1 MDVDPLSVAIL
12 IGMGGSFITVWMTN
26 QLGGRMEAYV
36 QRVSHSWVQLPQRIM
51 MVVGIVGC
59 NFLAL
64 NYFMIKEYDKDLFKV
79 LENLPAIPE
88 PIKWFFRQL
97 STEFRSIISLMSDIP
112 QIAPLFFTLSIIFF
126 GYLILGLFGL
136 GRMQKW
142 IVSII
147 VFFALIFMFKE
158 NFAKA
163 ERKSQDRDLP
173 WESYEPGLKE
183 DLLPGHTLHLRT

>member
-64 NYFMIKEYDKDLFKV
+64 NYFMIKEYNKDLFKV

-97 STEFRSIISLMSDIP
+97 STEFRSIISLLSDIP
-112 QIAPLFFTLSIIFF
+112 QIAPLFFSIGIIFF
-126 GYLILGLFGL
+126 GYLLLGLFGL

-142 IVSII
+142 VVSII
-147 VFFALIFMFKE
+147 VFFGLMFLFKD
-158 NFAKA
+158 NFDNV
-163 ERKSQDRDLP
+163 ERRSQDRDLP
-173 WESYEPGLKE
+173 WESYEPAVAPTEDPALLKF
-183 DLLPGHTLHLRT
+183 

>member
-12 IGMGGSFITVWMTN
+12 IGMGGSFITVWLTN

-59 NFLAL
+59 NFMAL
-64 NYFMIKEYDKDLFKV
+64 NFYMIKEYDKDLFKV

-88 PIKWFFRQL
+88 PVKWFFRQL
-97 STEFRSIISLMSDIP
+97 SAEFRSIVSLMADIP
-112 QIAPLFFTLSIIFF
+112 EIAPLFFTLTIILFCF
-126 GYLILGLFGL
+126 IILGLFGMS
-136 GRMQKW
+136 RMQKW
-142 IVSII
+142 IISLI

-163 ERKSQDRDLP
+163 ERKQQDRALP
-173 WESYEPGLKE
+173 WESSILAPPPEGAVFK
-183 DLLPGHTLHLRT
+183 G

>member
-51 MVVGIVGC
+51 MVVGIVGF

-97 STEFRSIISLMSDIP
+97 STEFRSIISLLSDIP
-112 QIAPLFFTLSIIFF
+112 QIAPLFFSLGIIFF
-126 GYLILGLFGL
+126 GYLLLGLFGL

-142 IVSII
+142 VVSII
-147 VFFALIFMFKE
+147 VFFGLMFLFKD
-158 NFAKA
+158 NFANV
-163 ERKSQDRDLP
+163 ERRSQDRDLP
-173 WESYEPGLKE
+173 WESYEPSVAPADDPALLKF
-183 DLLPGHTLHLRT
+183 